1 MSLKIN
7 DSIFES
13 EDTKVKEIE
22 NNINNSKKADLTGK
36 RIVMFLVLTFII
48 TYIFEFTA
56 MYINS
61 TGKNISQI
69 LLTGT
74 GAIAMFLPAVCVILT
89 RIITKEGSADS
100 YLKLIEFKKNLKY
113 YLIAWFVPSLLIILG
128 AVLYFIIF
136 RADYSP
142 EMEYLSNVYKGQ
154 GVTVTPD
161 QLTALLVSQTV
172 TAIFLAPLLNCI
184 TCFGEEWGWR
194 GYLLPKMLEKM
205 SVLPAVIISGI
216 IWGLWHLPL
225 IIMGHNYGVNYNF
238 YPYGGILA
246 MCVFCIFVGAF
257 LSFVTIKSKSCIPAI
272 IGHGAINGMASVGI
286 YYSKTGGNPFIGPS
300 AVGIIGGLP
309 LLITA
314 VVMIIIL
321 VRDEKSKKDVTE

>member
-1 MSLKIN
+1 MSLQIDDQVIAEAIK
-7 DSIFES
+7 
-13 EDTKVKEIE
+13 
-22 NNINNSKKADLTGK
+22 NNEANNTIDNKSDITSK
-36 RIVMFLVLTFII
+36 RIIIYLVLTFVIS
-48 TYIFEFTA
+48 YVFEFVA

-61 TGKNISQI
+61 TNKNISQI
-69 LLTGT
+69 LLSGT
-74 GAIAMFLPAVCVILT
+74 GAIAMFLPAVCVALT
-89 RIITKEGSADS
+89 RIITKEGMDKS
-100 YLKLIEFKKNLKY
+100 YLKLVDFKKNLKY
-113 YLIAWFVPSLLIILG
+113 YLIAWFAPALLIILG
-128 AVLYFIIF
+128 AVLYFVIF
-136 RADYSP
+136 KGDYSP

-154 GVTVTPD
+154 GVDVTSN
-161 QLTALLVSQTV
+161 QLVSLLVSQTV
-172 TAIFLAPLLNCI
+172 TAVFLAPLLNCI

-205 SVLPAVIISGI
+205 SILPVVVVSGI

-225 IIMGHNYGVNYNF
+225 IIMGHNYGLDYSF

-246 MCVFCIFVGAF
+246 MCVFCIFTGAF

-286 YYSKTGGNPFIGPS
+286 YFSKTGGNPFIGPS

-314 VVMIIIL
+314 VIMVIIL
-321 VRDEKSKKDVTE
+321 VRDEKTKSCVAD